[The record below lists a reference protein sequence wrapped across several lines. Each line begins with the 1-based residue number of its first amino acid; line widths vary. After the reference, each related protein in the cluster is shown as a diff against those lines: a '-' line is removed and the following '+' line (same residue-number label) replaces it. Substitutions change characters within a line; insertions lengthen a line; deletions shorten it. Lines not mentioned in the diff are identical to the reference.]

1 MSLKA
6 VFFDFNGII
15 INDESIQAQLIE
27 ELLLEENLILQK
39 GEYEKV
45 CLGRSDRGC
54 LRDLLES
61 RGRFVNNDFL
71 SQLMQKKAQRYVSI
85 IEPLEELPIY
95 IGVREFISELEGLG
109 IKLGIVS
116 GATHQEIELVLN
128 MTQLDEFFQI
138 IIAGDD
144 VNTSKPEPEGY
155 LLAIERMNKEF
166 PDLNLQGKECL
177 GIEDTPVG
185 VIAVKKAGMQ
195 VLGVANTYPF
205 HMMQRCCNWVVDYFS
220 DLELDRV
227 MSVYSEPDF
236 EASRS

>member
-6 VFFDFNGII
+6 VLFDFNGII
-15 INDESIQAQLIE
+15 IDDESIHAKIME
-27 ELLLEENLILQK
+27 ELLLEENLVLQK
-39 GEYEKV
+39 GEYEEV
-45 CLGRSDRGC
+45 CLGRSDRSC

-71 SQLMQKKAQRYVSI
+71 SRLMQKKAQRYLSR
-85 IEPLEELPIY
+85 IEALEELPIY
-95 IGVREFISELEGLG
+95 GGVREFLNRLQELG

-116 GATHQEIELVLN
+116 GATRQEIELVLN
-128 MTQLDEFFQI
+128 MTQLYEFFPI

-144 VNTSKPEPEGY
+144 INSSKPEPEGY
-155 LLAIERMNKEF
+155 LLAVNQMNKEF
-166 PDLNLQGKECL
+166 PDLNLHPSECL

-185 VIAVKKAGMQ
+185 VTAVKNAGMQ

-205 HMMQRCCNWVVDYFS
+205 HMLHRCCNWVVDYFS

-227 MSVYSEPDF
+227 ISVYSQQDLETTP
-236 EASRS
+236 S

>member
-6 VFFDFNGII
+6 VLFDFNGII
-15 INDESIQAQLIE
+15 IDDESIHAKIME
-27 ELLLEENLILQK
+27 ELLLEENLVLQK
-39 GEYEKV
+39 GEYEEV
-45 CLGRSDRGC
+45 CLGRSDRSC

-71 SQLMQKKAQRYVSI
+71 SRLMQKKAQRYLSR
-85 IEPLEELPIY
+85 IEVLEELPIY
-95 IGVREFISELEGLG
+95 GGVREFLKRLQELG

-116 GATHQEIELVLN
+116 GATRQEIELVLN
-128 MTQLDEFFQI
+128 MTQLYEFFSI

-144 VNTSKPEPEGY
+144 INSSKPEPEGY
-155 LLAIERMNKEF
+155 LLAVNQMNKEF
-166 PDLNLQGKECL
+166 PDLNLHPSECL

-185 VIAVKKAGMQ
+185 VTAVKNAGMQ

-205 HMMQRCCNWVVDYFS
+205 HMLHRCCNWVVDYFS

-227 MSVYSEPDF
+227 ISVYSQQDLETTP
-236 EASRS
+236 S